1 MVNKLE
7 FNNLVVT
14 NKKKIQLI
22 KSKTIQ
28 KLVQKIKKLKY
39 LLDKNPEHDKNKER
53 FRKAVL
59 CLEEMKKLKCIVLM
73 KRVLILEKSP
83 SAILTNGLSSAEE
96 MAVAMV
102 GDNKLMQELAEDFKE
117 KLGISKENKIWKK
130 ELMQA
135 SKKQIKIIKTEKKRK
150 SRKALKEQKAMARKR
165 TEWLNNQNRGQDI
178 LNLNEQKNEVV
189 IKENDEGA
197 NVSTLGYWKI
207 EEIDNKHPPIK
218 NKKAIVK
225 EHKEVSEKQ
234 QTTKNCKTSLTTNV
248 NPSKNENQHWPKS
261 EEIKKSSIEGNS
273 NESSVSLNSPSY
285 YNLSGSNAM
294 EKNKEEI
301 VTHVI
306 DPFFITDSGEN
317 YRSSAVVVRNGTVF
331 DPQISKKPL
340 ENTEKWSRETY
351 ENHLK
356 SYDHFRPNNARQRI
370 SEKSIRK
377 TCEEY
382 KTEGLHPS
390 WAAKQKLKSVISA
403 FQGKKIRFEDND
415 DQVDEGV
422 TNSNSKV
429 VNIESQNKKHLS
441 ANRRKNKH
449 TEEAVHP
456 SWAAK
461 QKFSTAIT
469 VFKGKKFRFGDD
481 GVLQP
486 SSDHI
491 NAPSQHDSL
500 NTLKGLHP
508 SWLAKQKQKSRIIS
522 FQGKKT
528 TFQDD
533 E

>member
-39 LLDKNPEHDKNKER
+39 LLEKNPEHEKNKER
-53 FRKAVL
+53 YRKAVL

-73 KRVLILEKSP
+73 KHVLILEKSP

-102 GDNKLMQELAEDFKE
+102 GDNKLMQELAKDLKE

-135 SKKQIKIIKTEKKRK
+135 SKKQIKTIKTEKKRK
-150 SRKALKEQKAMARKR
+150 SRTALKEQKAMARKR
-165 TEWLNNQNRGQDI
+165 IEWLRNQNRGQDI
-178 LNLNEQKNEVV
+178 LNLNEQNNEIV
-189 IKENDEGA
+189 IKGNDEGA

-207 EEIDNKHPPIK
+207 EEIDNKHPPTK

-225 EHKEVSEKQ
+225 EHKEVSEEQ
-234 QTTKNCKTSLTTNV
+234 QTTKNCKTSLKTNV
-248 NPSKNENQHWPKS
+248 NQSESENQHWSKS
-261 EEIKKSSIEGNS
+261 EEIKKSLIAGNS
-273 NESSVSLNSPSY
+273 NESAVSLNSPSH
-285 YNLSGSNAM
+285 YNLSSSNAM
-294 EKNKEEI
+294 EKNKVEI
-301 VTHVI
+301 VTHII

-340 ENTEKWSRETY
+340 ENTGKRSRETY
-351 ENHLK
+351 ENHQK
-356 SYDHFRPNNARQRI
+356 SYDPFRPNNARQRI
-370 SEKSIRK
+370 SKKSIRK
-377 TCEEY
+377 TCEEF
-382 KTEGLHPS
+382 KTEDLHPS
-390 WAAKQKLKSVISA
+390 WVAKQKQRNVISA
-403 FQGKKIRFEDND
+403 FQGKKIRFEDDND
-415 DQVDEGV
+415 QDDEEV
-422 TNSNSKV
+422 TNINSKV
-429 VNIESQNKKHLS
+429 VNTESQNKKHLS
-441 ANRRKNKH
+441 ANRRKKKH

-461 QKFSTAIT
+461 QKFSAAIT
-469 VFKGKKFRFGDD
+469 DFKGKKITFGDD

-491 NAPSQHDSL
+491 IASSQHDSL
-500 NTLKGLHP
+500 NTLTGLHP
-508 SWLAKQKQKSRIIS
+508 SWLAKQKQKPTIIS